1 MQVIEKIM
9 LINMISLCVYFN
21 LWSFPAKTILT
32 LLTIVYVILL
42 SVYKIQDKYI
52 DILYKIYSYEVNVV
66 LLHVFF
72 RANAIMFLST
82 VQNQVMLL
90 EVVIFL
96 YFLDLLT
103 KCAGD
108 CQPTCNVT
116 GWGSWSFCHA
126 NGTQTRDRAYCCPAG
141 ITTIDACL
149 QNCSLT
155 PESPDVQ
162 SCVYTD
168 PSFITTQADNIVT
181 HGSKYYF

>member
-1 MQVIEKIM
+1 M
-9 LINMISLCVYFN
+9 
-21 LWSFPAKTILT
+21 
-32 LLTIVYVILL
+32 
-42 SVYKIQDKYI
+42 
-52 DILYKIYSYEVNVV
+52 V

-72 RANAIMFLST
+72 HANAIMFLFT
-82 VQNQVMLL
+82 VQNQVMPL

-96 YFLDLLT
+96 FFLDLLT

-116 GWGSWSFCHA
+116 GWGSWSFCRA
-126 NGTQTRDRAYCCPAG
+126 NETQTRDRAYCCPAG

-168 PSFITTQADNIVT
+168 PSIITTQADNIVT
-181 HGSKYYF
+181 HGSKYYFYEEPSESNWILNIYEYLFAIFGYWKKMSLRLCKLNVR